1 MGKNSYNGGGT
12 IVHPGSSFFSYKGG
26 PGRKRKPADGSDTPG
41 PAKPGSIC
49 DFGPLRP
56 KRRKVVEVLI
66 KPKRR
71 TVEEVQQAETR
82 RLRATATDLIA
93 RAENLA
99 RQKDARIA
107 DLKKQL
113 AIAQREGETINV
125 ALGFA
130 RGINLEG
137 NHMKEAS
144 DKLELVL
151 RPLFSGTSK
160 AQAKSAKK
168 AARRKKTS
176 GRVRQA

>member
-1 MGKNSYNGGGT
+1 MGRNTFNGGGT
-12 IVHPGSSFFSYKGG
+12 ILHPGSSFFSHKGG

-56 KRRKVVEVLI
+56 KRRKVVVVA
-66 KPKRR
+66 KPKTR
-71 TVEEVQQAETR
+71 TVNDVQQSEAE
-82 RLRATATDLIA
+82 RLKATAKGRIV
-93 RAENLA
+93 RAEKLA
-99 RQKDARIA
+99 RRKDAQIV

-113 AIAQREGETINV
+113 AIVQREYETINV
-125 ALGFA
+125 ALGLA
-130 RGINLEG
+130 RVIDLDGSNL
-137 NHMKEAS
+137 KEANA
-144 DKLELVL
+144 KLDLLL

-168 AARRKKTS
+168 AARRKKAS